1 MNVLHTSRY
10 RILGLSGSLRR
21 DSYNRK
27 LLNAAA
33 HCAPP
38 NSSINLFEGLADVPI
53 FNEDV
58 EAVEPL
64 HPGVHRLREAVKGAD
79 GLLIATP
86 EYNHSIPGVLKNAL
100 DWLSRP
106 LPEEALIGKPIAIMG
121 ASGGRWGT
129 RLAQAALRQTL
140 AATEAHVLTA
150 PMLFVRDAS
159 QIFDDRGLLQDAKT
173 RESLR
178 TLLEAF
184 VLWIERVGAAPAAAA
199 A

>member
-86 EYNHSIPGVLKNAL
+86 EYNHSIPGVL
-100 DWLSRP
+100 
-106 LPEEALIGKPIAIMG
+106 
-121 ASGGRWGT
+121 
-129 RLAQAALRQTL
+129 
-140 AATEAHVLTA
+140 
-150 PMLFVRDAS
+150 
-159 QIFDDRGLLQDAKT
+159 
-173 RESLR
+173 
-178 TLLEAF
+178 
-184 VLWIERVGAAPAAAA
+184 
-199 A
+199 